1 MVGASRARA
10 ALYDLRRMA
19 TPYPRWR
26 YFPSYAPPPP
36 WVVRL
41 VGVFATHQSEID
53 SAIVYE
59 ERKESDD
66 VLRAIAE
73 GLRSIGFTVE
83 KGKART
89 GKLPRP
95 VFFGDEGT
103 FLRTYEIDTFEP
115 TKGIALEVEAVAR
128 RWGTPSTET

>member
-1 MVGASRARA
+1 MS
-10 ALYDLRRMA
+10 
-19 TPYPRWR
+19 PYPRWR
-26 YFPSYAPPPP
+26 YFPSYAAPPD
-36 WVVRL
+36 WVVPL
-41 VGVFATHQSEID
+41 VGVFTANRAQID
-53 SAIVYE
+53 SAVVHE
-59 ERKESDD
+59 KRMESND
-66 VLRAIAE
+66 VLRVLAH
-73 GLRSIGFTVE
+73 GLTGLGFVVE
-83 KGKART
+83 QGKQKA

>member
-1 MVGASRARA
+1 MV
-10 ALYDLRRMA
+10 
-19 TPYPRWR
+19 P
-26 YFPSYAPPPP
+26 
-36 WVVRL
+36 L
-41 VGVFATHQSEID
+41 VGVFTANRAQID
-53 SAIVYE
+53 SAVVHE
-59 ERKESDD
+59 KRMESND
-66 VLRAIAE
+66 VLRVLAH
-73 GLRSIGFTVE
+73 GLTGLGFVVE
-83 KGKART
+83 QGKQKA